1 VSIIILNLSEMQIA
15 GVCLIQSLCEPNIGH
30 QFLANFL
37 FAMDILVGNAQKFC
51 KSTESEL

>member
-1 VSIIILNLSEMQIA
+1 VSIIILNRAEMQIA